1 MTAQTTRVVVSGTLP
16 SSFPSAAFGERIE
29 LITAHTDEELRSA
42 VREAEVLY
50 TWRVPDEVPQSTP
63 NLRWIQLVSAG
74 VDHIRGLPV
83 WESSITVTAAQGM
96 HTVPMAEHCMSLLLA
111 LTRQVPTLVRS
122 QDRQEWAHNR
132 RDLRFGELRGKTMG
146 IVGWGKIGDGVA
158 HLARAFGMRIIGTR
172 WSVMV
177 PTHVPRS
184 GPFAYADEPWL
195 EPVDLP
201 ADIVY
206 PSVQLHEVLGQS
218 DVLVV
223 ILPLTSETEGSF
235 GEPEFRAMKRRA
247 LFLNIGRG
255 RVVRE
260 EALIASLQSGH
271 LRGAGIDVFAQ
282 EPLPRSSPLWS
293 MPNVLISP
301 HVGGVSDLTRE
312 RVARFFAVNLTRYL
326 EGQPLLN
333 VVERTAGY

>member
-1 MTAQTTRVVVSGTLP
+1 MRSEAIRVVVSGNLP
-16 SSFPSAAFGERIE
+16 SSFPTAAFGERIE
-29 LITAHTDEELRSA
+29 LVTAHTDEELRVA
-42 VREAEVLY
+42 VQHAEVLY
-50 TWRVPDEVPQSTP
+50 TWRVPVEAPEKTP
-63 NLRWIQLVSAG
+63 KLRWIQLASAG
-74 VDHIRGLPV
+74 ADHIRGLPV
-83 WESSITVTAAQGM
+83 WKSSITVTAAQGM

-111 LTRQVPTLVRS
+111 LTRQTPALIRS
-122 QDRQEWAHNR
+122 QDRQEWIRNQ
-132 RDLRFGELRGKTMG
+132 RDLRLGELRGKTLG

-177 PTHVPRS
+177 PSEVPRS
-184 GPFAYADEPWL
+184 GVFAYADEPWL
-195 EPVDLP
+195 EPVESP
-201 ADIVY
+201 PDIVY
-206 PSVQLHEVLGQS
+206 PTAQLHEVLSQS
-218 DVLVV
+218 DVVVV
-223 ILPLTSETEGSF
+223 ILPLTSETEGCF

-271 LRGAGIDVFAQ
+271 LAGAGIDVFAQ
-282 EPLPRSSPLWS
+282 EPLPRGSPLWS

-301 HVGGVSDLTRE
+301 HVGGVSDLTRD

-326 EGQPLLN
+326 EGQSLLN
-333 VVERTAGY
+333 EVQRTAGY